1 MKIEVGINVS
11 SENPW
16 KQISKQFLEDNLSS
30 DTYEMKVLQE
40 KLSEITD
47 DLLLLIGYV
56 PHLSDETKD
65 IFIIYLDELTCKEAS
80 EIVKRLEAIER
91 RKIKSAIIKYP
102 RPYQSMGSEN
112 EVNYYVKK
120 RRTNLVDVELQSVY
134 PMRHSNAKLQF
145 RLADDVRD
153 GYVELVP
160 AYKDKFEN
168 VYRKLVDSATQSAPM
183 KITEEQQTDPT
194 FPTNA
199 WSQYL
204 YEMEEEKTKDAETD
218 SLDKDE
224 EEDRNLLTIDR
235 RKSKS
240 KTPPP
245 IEVNEVDETKVSKQ
259 VEELLETLEF
269 NQVDMYRNDYPFI
282 AKKEI
287 PKYQIPYL
295 EEVCCFVNIAK
306 CKGRYVT
313 SLDWHPEFSG
323 VCAVAYGFH
332 LKSKIIKDDDEQDDV
347 NRTIIESNPVL
358 VWSFD
363 DSLYPKLELEAIREI
378 SCISFCP
385 YDGNIIIGGTVN
397 GQIIIWDISDRICKV
412 EAEELL
418 TPEQTK
424 NRSEIRTYLNWSKID
439 ESNKIVLPAAISS
452 IEQSHEDTITSIK
465 WLARNYFCT
474 PKGCVKEDRDNK
486 KKHFRHFVTSSMDGS
501 VMFWNLDWSP
511 ADDNIKGAKITHKVN
526 LPDELREETSP
537 FKKIDQIFHSHF
549 ILKLSRPVTSFTF
562 DDGVFSYDPLI
573 RQHLITNDIT
583 KRVHHKPMS
592 ELKQSFNPKM
602 VVGTSIGELC
612 LYYWEGTDFSQGGML
627 DEQQMQQE
635 LYASIHDG
643 PITHVH
649 RNPFLPQVFISL
661 GGFIFALWHDEYKE
675 NPIFCRRR
683 KSRLTAFRWSL
694 DRPSVF
700 FLTCEDGSLEIWDLN
715 SRIDIPSMVESL
727 GGNILTELLQH
738 KLTLCKRILAVA
750 DFNTNLR
757 MFTIPTVFVQ
767 QLPNEIEILGTYV
780 NDEVQRKK
788 DQVSWKNEW
797 IETNKDII
805 EAKQQAELQIRDEM
819 AMKEK
824 DKRELDDY
832 KVRQAEADAKR

>member
-1 MKIEVGINVS
+1 MKIEVGVNVS

-30 DTYEMKVLQE
+30 DTYDMDVLKE
-40 KLSEITD
+40 KLSEIGD

-56 PHLSDETKD
+56 SHLSDETKD
-65 IFIIYLDELTCKEAS
+65 TFIIYLDELTCKEAS
-80 EIVKRLEAIER
+80 EIVKRLEAVER
-91 RKIKSAIIKYP
+91 RKIKSSIIKYP

-112 EVNYYVKK
+112 EVNYYVKQK
-120 RRTNLVDVELQSVY
+120 RTNIVDVELQSVY
-134 PMRHSNAKLQF
+134 PMRYSTAKLQF

-153 GYVELVP
+153 GYAELVP
-160 AYKDKFEN
+160 AYKDRFEN
-168 VYRKLVDSATQSAPM
+168 VHRKMVDCGIQSAPI
-183 KITEEQQTDPT
+183 KITEEQQTVPT

-204 YEMEEEKTKDAETD
+204 YEMEEEKSKDAETE
-218 SLDKDE
+218 SLDKDD
-224 EEDRNLLTIDR
+224 EEDRIPMIIDR
-235 RKSKS
+235 RTS
-240 KTPPP
+240 KTKHPLPAV
-245 IEVNEVDETKVSKQ
+245 VNELDDQKMSKQ

-287 PKYQIPYL
+287 QKYQTPYL
-295 EEVCCFVNIAK
+295 EEVCCLVNISK
-306 CKGRYVT
+306 CKGRFVT
-313 SLDWHPEFSG
+313 SLDWHPEYSG
-323 VCAVAYGFH
+323 VCVVAYGFH

-397 GQIIIWDISDRICKV
+397 GQIIIWDISDRISKV

-418 TPEQTK
+418 TPAQTK
-424 NRSEIRTYLNWSKID
+424 NRSEIRTYLNWSIID
-439 ESNKIVLPAAISS
+439 ESNKIVLPTAISS
-452 IEQSHEDTITSIK
+452 IEQSHEDAITSIK
-465 WLARNYFCT
+465 WLARNNFCT
-474 PKGCVKEDRDNK
+474 PKGYIKEDREKN
-486 KKHFRHFVTSSMDGS
+486 HFRHFVTSSMDGT

-511 ADDNIKGAKITHKVN
+511 ADDHVKGPKITHKVN
-526 LPDELREETSP
+526 LPDELREETSQ

-562 DDGVFSYDPLI
+562 DEGIFSYDPVI
-573 RQHLITNDIT
+573 RQQFYSNDIT
-583 KRVHHKPMS
+583 KRIHHKSMS

-612 LYYWEGTDFSQGGML
+612 LYFWEGTDFSQGVML
-627 DEQQMQQE
+627 NEQQMQHE

-649 RNPFLPQVFISL
+649 RNPFLSQVFISL
-661 GGFIFALWHDEYKE
+661 GGFVFGLWHDEFKE
-675 NPIFCRRR
+675 FPIFWRRR

-738 KLTLCKRILAVA
+738 KLSLCKSILAVA

-757 MFTIPTVFVQ
+757 MFTIPIAFVQ
-767 QLPNEIEILGTYV
+767 QLPNEIETFRTFV
-780 NDEVQRKK
+780 DEEVQRKR
-788 DQVSWKNEW
+788 DQESWKNEW
-797 IETNKDII
+797 FEKNKDII
-805 EAKQQAELQIRDEM
+805 EAKQQAELQIRHEM

-824 DKRELDDY
+824 DKRELVEH